1 MVSPAKQGPARHCIH
16 TVILAGRQNI
26 PLRGH
31 RDDSQHYCSPNPGNF
46 QALLNFRIEA
56 GDTKLKHHFENA
68 QKTATYRSKTIQNK
82 LVKICGKQIQD
93 KVISE
98 INSSDSPFYSVLAD
112 EATECGNKEQM
123 AIILL
128 YIDSQKQINECFI
141 KFVSCEDGVTGLALA
156 KNIEYTLEEVG
167 IPLANCRGQGYDG
180 ASAMSSMRKG
190 VSGRI
195 LNKNPKALY
204 VHCSSHRLNLCV
216 AKACDITTV
225 RNMLGQAKSVSSF
238 FSLSVQRTQFLSKK
252 MKEYGLRSQRLA
264 APSMTRWVER
274 IASLDGFVDAYEAIV
289 EVLEYMKLNLHGD
302 FNNASSDAN
311 TLFRTCTSFEFIVAL
326 VITTNILDY
335 TTAGEE
341 NLYY

>member
-1 MVSPAKQGPARHCIH
+1 MQ
-16 TVILAGRQNI
+16 I
-26 PLRGH
+26 PYT
-31 RDDSQHYCSPNPGNF
+31 SEYT
-46 QALLNFRIEA
+46 LLNFRIQA

-190 VSGRI
+190 VWTDIEQES
-195 LNKNPKALY
+195 K
-204 VHCSSHRLNLCV
+204 SSIRSLL
-216 AKACDITTV
+216 
-225 RNMLGQAKSVSSF
+225 QSSF
-238 FSLSVQRTQFLSKK
+238 KPLCCQ
-252 MKEYGLRSQRLA
+252 
-264 APSMTRWVER
+264 SM
-274 IASLDGFVDAYEAIV
+274 
-289 EVLEYMKLNLHGD
+289 
-302 FNNASSDAN
+302 
-311 TLFRTCTSFEFIVAL
+311 
-326 VITTNILDY
+326 
-335 TTAGEE
+335 
-341 NLYY
+341 

>member
-1 MVSPAKQGPARHCIH
+1 MQ
-16 TVILAGRQNI
+16 I
-26 PLRGH
+26 PYT
-31 RDDSQHYCSPNPGNF
+31 SEYT
-46 QALLNFRIEA
+46 LLNFRIEA

-141 KFVSCEDGVTGLALA
+141 KFVSCEDGVMGLALV
-156 KNIEYTLEEVG
+156 KNIEDTLEEVG
-167 IPLANCRGQGYDG
+167 ILLANCRGQGYDG

-190 VSGRI
+190 VSGRK

-238 FSLSVQRTQFLSKK
+238 FSLSVQRTQFLSK
-252 MKEYGLRSQRLA
+252 A
-264 APSMTRWVER
+264 
-274 IASLDGFVDAYEAIV
+274 
-289 EVLEYMKLNLHGD
+289 
-302 FNNASSDAN
+302 
-311 TLFRTCTSFEFIVAL
+311 
-326 VITTNILDY
+326 
-335 TTAGEE
+335 
-341 NLYY
+341 